1 MSWFSSTPSIP
12 LGPNIHT
19 PQERFK
25 SELLFGKLLKED
37 TEWLCAGGFITETQ
51 TFYATTLTGG
61 IIMCQVIHSSLGLV
75 YFFLLTLF
83 FYYFFL
89 ASLFFF
95 ALFFMF
101 CETELFLCL
110 ITIDYSGKGIAT
122 DMLTLLVS

>member
-75 YFFLLTLF
+75 YFFLLLF
-83 FYYFFL
+83 FFL
-89 ASLFFF
+89 AIIIFLYYSFFCF
-95 ALFFMF
+95 ARPSYFYVL
-101 CETELFLCL
+101 
-110 ITIDYSGKGIAT
+110 
-122 DMLTLLVS
+122 

>member
-75 YFFLLTLF
+75 SLLVYSFFTL
-83 FYYFFL
+83 FFL

-95 ALFFMF
+95 YYSF
-101 CETELFLCL
+101 FLCFARPSYFWVL
-110 ITIDYSGKGIAT
+110 
-122 DMLTLLVS
+122 